1 MATKHTRPSRPGFW
15 EEWSLTTK
23 LLGIMMLLMLLVLS
37 GTSAW
42 VLENLRDSLI
52 EHTDERLIS
61 ASETLAK
68 QAYQDVF
75 DRTSTEVAPW
85 HVVPANRKW
94 YARLAVQR
102 LILDAARRQQIGV
115 PHGGIF
121 QRREAIPQSS
131 PLQRRQFPEKRIG
144 RRQGA
149 IFHVFV
155 DARCQVGLCHHGVD
169 LVGHLADG
177 AGKVVGLLTGIE
189 GVVRPRGHALEQIA
203 QNRLENISIDESPS
217 RALRQH
223 GWVHRIDA
231 QRSEFFLCV
240 LRCQKSEQ
248 LRQQLLLAQAIGIV
262 EKTGGHATSLCSR
275 DPGWITSPCGRLLGA
290 SS

>member
-102 LILDAARRQQIGV
+102 LILDA
-115 PHGGIF
+115 
-121 QRREAIPQSS
+121 
-131 PLQRRQFPEKRIG
+131 
-144 RRQGA
+144 
-149 IFHVFV
+149 
-155 DARCQVGLCHHGVD
+155 
-169 LVGHLADG
+169 
-177 AGKVVGLLTGIE
+177 
-189 GVVRPRGHALEQIA
+189 LE
-203 QNRLENISIDESPS
+203 
-217 RALRQH
+217 
-223 GWVHRIDA
+223 RIDPQWPPA
-231 QRSEFFLCV
+231 DFDIEVEKKR
-240 LRCQKSEQ
+240 
-248 LRQQLLLAQAIGIV
+248 LLA
-262 EKTGGHATSLCSR
+262 S
-275 DPGWITSPCGRLLGA
+275 
-290 SS
+290 